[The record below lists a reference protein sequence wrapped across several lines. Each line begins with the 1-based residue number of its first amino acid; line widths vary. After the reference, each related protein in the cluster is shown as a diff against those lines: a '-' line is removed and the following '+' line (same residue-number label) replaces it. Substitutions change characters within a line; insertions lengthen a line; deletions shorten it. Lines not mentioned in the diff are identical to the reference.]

1 VLSSFERSLR
11 IMSTRIKVATE
22 TYYLH
27 EGKAYK
33 RGDNVPS
40 GASLL
45 VRKGSPILPEVA
57 DRYGVSTEETDNVTR
72 VPDAGRTPDR
82 IRGVGVSSLAD
93 EGFKRIDAHRDVTQE
108 TAGLNATIPHAGA
121 GVGRQAAMMRSDMIE
136 ERIKDTGGVDAS
148 TTIIEPGTAEAQEAA
163 AQGGGIGGAPI
174 NDEITRKL
182 EQGEI
187 EATARHTGAAMRA
200 AQREPETADERGA
213 TSGATDGGGIKAST
227 MSPEGGASSSATS
240 VTREITPGGDDT
252 AAKIKAE
259 EEAKRKAEEEAAARE
274 QETRTP
280 PATS

>member
-1 VLSSFERSLR
+1 
-11 IMSTRIKVATE
+11 MSTKIKVATE

-57 DRYGVSTEETDNVTR
+57 DRYGVSTEEADNVTR

-121 GVGRQAAMMRSDMIE
+121 GVGRQAAMMRSDMVE

-148 TTIIEPGTAEAQEAA
+148 TQEIEPGTREAQEVASQA
-163 AQGGGIGGAPI
+163 SGIGGAPI
-174 NDEITRKL
+174 NAEITRQL

-187 EATARHTGAAMRA
+187 EATARHTRAAMSLA
-200 AQREPETADERGA
+200 SREPETADERGG
-213 TSGATDGGGIKAST
+213 TSGTAEGTGIKPST
-227 MSPEGGASSSATS
+227 MSPEGGASGRGSTS
-240 VTREITPGGDDT
+240 VTREIKPGGDET
-252 AAKIKAE
+252 AAKIAAE
-259 EEAKRKAEEEAAARE
+259 EEAKRKAAEEAKQRE

>member
-1 VLSSFERSLR
+1 
-11 IMSTRIKVATE
+11 MSTKIKVATE

-57 DRYGVSTEETDNVTR
+57 DRYGVSTEEADNVTR

-121 GVGRQAAMMRSDMIE
+121 GVGRQAAMMRSDMVE

-148 TTIIEPGTAEAQEAA
+148 MQEIEPGTREAQEVASQA
-163 AQGGGIGGAPI
+163 SGIGGAPI
-174 NDEITRKL
+174 NPEITRQL

-187 EATARHTGAAMRA
+187 EATARHTRAAMSLA
-200 AQREPETADERGA
+200 SREPETADERGA
-213 TSGATDGGGIKAST
+213 GTTEGTGIKPST
-227 MSPEGGASSSATS
+227 MSPEGGASSGSTS
-240 VTREITPGGDDT
+240 VTREIKPGGDET
-252 AAKIKAE
+252 AAKIAAE
-259 EEAKRKAEEEAAARE
+259 EEAKRKAAEEAKQRE

>member
-1 VLSSFERSLR
+1 
-11 IMSTRIKVATE
+11 MSTRIKVATE

-33 RGDNVPS
+33 RGDKVPS

-57 DRYGVSTEETDNVTR
+57 DRYGVSTEEADNVTR
-72 VPDAGRTPDR
+72 VPDAGRTPDS

-93 EGFKRIDAHRDVTQE
+93 EGFRRIDAHRDVSAE
-108 TAGLNATIPHAGA
+108 TAGINASIPTAGA
-121 GVGRQAAMMRSDMIE
+121 GVGRQAAMMRSDMVE

-148 TTIIEPGTAEAQEAA
+148 TTVIEPGTAEAQEAA

-174 NDEITRKL
+174 NDEITRQL

-187 EATARHTGAAMRA
+187 EATARHTRAAMSLA
-200 AQREPETADERGA
+200 SREPETADERGA
-213 TSGATDGGGIKAST
+213 GTAEGTSIKPST
-227 MSPEGGASSSATS
+227 MSPEGGASVGASSAGATS
-240 VTREITPGGDDT
+240 VTREIKPGGDET

-259 EEAKRKAEEEAAARE
+259 EEAKAKAEEEARLRA
-274 QETRTP
+274 QETAAP